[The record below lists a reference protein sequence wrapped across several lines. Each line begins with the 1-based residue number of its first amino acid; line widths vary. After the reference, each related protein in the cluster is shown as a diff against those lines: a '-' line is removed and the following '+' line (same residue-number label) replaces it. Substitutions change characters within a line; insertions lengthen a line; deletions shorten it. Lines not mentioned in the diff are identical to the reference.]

1 MIFGQTSFRRI
12 LFTRILLVSLPVL
25 LLGVYVTFRKARSAF
40 LEAARQNLTEG
51 AIEKAQNIYQSIEL
65 LQANL
70 LNASDSVVLKYG
82 TTEEQQAFLS
92 QLVTNIPM
100 RIRCLQLIDLSNN
113 HVSASTCKEA
123 LTLDINPQL
132 WPPEQKQLLTNL
144 KALQVKFI
152 PPSENDLWPIEAQ
165 LELLM
170 VAPVYSSDG
179 KLRYALSLQTALV
192 EKDPLVRTSFDG
204 YPVILNQ
211 QGGILTHHNP
221 ARVGQ
226 NFYNEVSPKRLRIL
240 INSAI
245 DGKENFIHLALEEE
259 DVELVAGYSAIPSP
273 ISQDENQQWIVL
285 DISTLE
291 EALAPLQEIQ
301 RVLSGMI
308 LGLLV
313 ASLLATI
320 YIARELAL
328 PLEKLR
334 DYALNKNRLDSKE
347 QIPHNFRIR
356 EFNQLAL
363 AIKEMLERLQA
374 WGDEIVASWHEAQTA
389 NQLKS
394 EFLATTSHEL
404 RTPLNGIIG
413 CLQIL
418 KEGYCDDPREEKDFM
433 EQADQAAAHLLE
445 IINDILDL
453 ARIEA
458 GKLSVTIETVNLT
471 QLLQECINLQM
482 AIIHQ
487 KGLQINTP
495 RYLQGVL
502 VKADTGKLKQV
513 LLNVLSNAVKFT
525 DIGTIFTE
533 IAVVKSQQ
541 EGLSQE
547 YALVTV
553 KDTGI
558 GIDPAQLNKLFRPFV
573 MVDGS
578 TTRRFS
584 GTGLGLAISR
594 NLMELMGGSICLTSR
609 GRGLGTLV
617 EIYVPLLKTVPITS
631 TVIEGK
637 ATISEKSESI
647 AEKI

>member
-1 MIFGQTSFRRI
+1 M
-12 LFTRILLVSLPVL
+12 
-25 LLGVYVTFRKARSAF
+25 TFRKARSAF

-51 AIEKAQNIYQSIEL
+51 AIKRAQIIHQSIEL
-65 LQANL
+65 LQTNL
-70 LNASDSVVLKYG
+70 VSASDSVVLKYG
-82 TTEEQQAFLS
+82 SAEEQQAFLA
-92 QLVTNIPM
+92 QLVTDIPL
-100 RIRCLQLIDLSNN
+100 RIRCLQLIDLSKN
-113 HVSASTCKEA
+113 HVNASTCKDA

-132 WPPEQKQLLTNL
+132 WPPYQKQRLTNRE
-144 KALQVKFI
+144 AIQVKFI

-170 VAPVYSSDG
+170 VAPVYNPDG
-179 KLRYALSLQTALV
+179 ELQYALSLQTALL
-192 EKDPLVRTSFDG
+192 EKEPFVRTSFDG
-204 YPVILNQ
+204 YPVILDQ
-211 QGGILTHHNP
+211 QGTILAHHDP
-221 ARVGQ
+221 ERVGQ
-226 NFYNEVSPKRLRIL
+226 NFYNEVSPERLRIL

-245 DGKENFIHLALEEE
+245 AGREDFIHLSFQKEKI
-259 DVELVAGYSAIPSP
+259 ELVAGYSAIPSP
-273 ISQDENQQWIVL
+273 VSQGDKQQWIVL

-308 LGLLV
+308 LGLLI

-328 PLEKLR
+328 PLEQIR

-363 AIKEMLERLQA
+363 AIKEMLERLQV
-374 WGDEIVASWHEAQTA
+374 WGEEIVASWHEAQTA

-418 KEGYCDDPREEKDFM
+418 REGYCDDPKEEADFIQ
-433 EQADQAAAHLLE
+433 QADQAASHLLE

-458 GKLSVTIETVNLT
+458 GKLSVVIETVDLT
-471 QLLQECINLQM
+471 QLLQECINLQA
-482 AIIHQ
+482 AIVQQ

-495 RYLQGVL
+495 CYSQCVL
-502 VKADTGKLKQV
+502 VKADAGKLKQV

-525 DIGTIFTE
+525 DVGTIFTE
-533 IAVVKSQQ
+533 ISVVKRQKD
-541 EGLSQE
+541 GIYQE

-578 TTRRFS
+578 TTRRFG

-594 NLMELMGGSICLTSR
+594 NLMELMSGSIDLSSR

-617 EIYVPLLKTVPITS
+617 EIYVPLFKTVPMTSIEMASIEIEDKAIISKESETIT
-631 TVIEGK
+631 
-637 ATISEKSESI
+637 
-647 AEKI
+647 EKI